1 MRSANPNTTG
11 GIKKNMNG
19 DDLDRAIHECMG
31 VIWKAYRESVSCG
44 DFSAFNGCFNGLYA
58 KYDDVAIQKFIG
70 WMGLALVPAATRR
83 IRGASDG
90 C

>member
-1 MRSANPNTTG
+1 MDNE
-11 GIKKNMNG
+11 
-19 DDLDRAIHECMG
+19 DLDRAIHECMG

>member
-1 MRSANPNTTG
+1 
-11 GIKKNMNG
+11 MNG

-31 VIWKAYRESVSCG
+31 IIWKAYRESVSCG
-44 DFSAFNGCFNGLYA
+44 DFSAFNNCFNGLYA